1 MKIIPRLLIAASV
14 SLALLTNVSAFTD
27 VTLTGGT
34 FNNGPFKGQS
44 VATFKVSDSETT
56 LTDWNTGIAN
66 AAALKFE
73 ISTPTAGG
81 ASFPVENVNWYDAIK
96 WCNLASINAG
106 LTPVYQTGS
115 VSVSSITRASTT
127 ATATTSTAHGLST
140 GNHVTIAGASPAGY
154 NLTAAITVVTPT
166 TFTYTVN
173 GSLTTPANGTIT
185 AGVIYKT
192 GEVFP
197 NVNSAANGYRLP
209 TEKEWEWAA
218 IGGTNQNAFVYSG
231 SNTADTVAWSKTNS
245 PTGAK
250 AVKTKAAN
258 TQALYDLSGNVFEWV
273 FDEVSGVVGRRVR
286 GGAWVVDANSCQIS
300 IRGYPAASRQEVGF
314 GFRVF
319 TNN

>member
-1 MKIIPRLLIAASV
+1 MIKKTFLILTSVAAFIV
-14 SLALLTNVSAFTD
+14 SASAFTD
-27 VTLTGGT
+27 VTLTGGNFT
-34 FNNGPFKGQS
+34 AGPFQGQS
-44 VATFKVSDSETT
+44 VATFKVADAETT

-66 AAALKFE
+66 AATLGFS

-81 ASFPVENVNWYDAIK
+81 ASFPVENVSWYDAVK
-96 WCNLASINAG
+96 WCNLASINAA
-106 LTPVYQTGS
+106 LTPVYQT
-115 VSVSSITRASTT
+115 SSIPVTSVTRNSTT
-127 ATATTSTAHGLST
+127 ATVTTNGTHSLST
-140 GNHVTIAGASPAGY
+140 GNHVTIAGATPAGY
-154 NLTAAITVVTPT
+154 NLTAAVTVVTPT

-192 GEVFP
+192 GEVIP
-197 NVNSAANGYRLP
+197 TVNASANGYRLP
-209 TEKEWEWAA
+209 TEKEWQWAV
-218 IGGTNQNAFVYSG
+218 IGGTNQNTFLYSG
-231 SNTADTVAWSKTNS
+231 NNTASVVAWSSTNS

-258 TQALYDLSGNVFEWV
+258 TQNIYDMSGNVFEWC

-286 GGAWVVDANSCQIS
+286 GGGWVVDADSCQIS
-300 IRGYPAASRQEVGF
+300 IRGYSQPARQEAGF